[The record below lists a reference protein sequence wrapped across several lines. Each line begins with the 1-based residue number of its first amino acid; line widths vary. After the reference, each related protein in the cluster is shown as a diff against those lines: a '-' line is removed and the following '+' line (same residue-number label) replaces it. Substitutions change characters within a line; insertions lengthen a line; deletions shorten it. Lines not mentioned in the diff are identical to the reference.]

1 MFIYIFEMR
10 KNPIKNRLVVS
21 MGEGLGGDQQGT
33 GCGCKGATQAIFV
46 GMDAVLCLDWWWIQK
61 PTHATILHRTNHTH
75 THTGTHTIED
85 KWGNQNKIGGGLY

>member
-1 MFIYIFEMR
+1 
-10 KNPIKNRLVVS
+10 

-33 GCGCKGATQAIFV
+33 GCGYKGATQAIFV

-75 THTGTHTIED
+75 THTQALTQLRTSGEIRTRLVVDCIN
-85 KWGNQNKIGGGLY
+85 GNIQIVILY